1 MILAKMRKNKN
12 KTSERRQPIE
22 KQQAFAEFKV
32 TDEAKEIEGQ
42 IIEARQNLRQ
52 KRIDLK
58 GQTEALNSIKHEID
72 QVKGFLD
79 EKTEQKN

>member
-22 KQQAFAEFKV
+22 KQQAFSEFKV

-52 KRIDLK
+52 NRIDLK

-72 QVKGFLD
+72 
-79 EKTEQKN
+79 

>member
-22 KQQAFAEFKV
+22 KQQAFSEFKV

-42 IIEARQNLRQ
+42 IIEAR
-52 KRIDLK
+52 
-58 GQTEALNSIKHEID
+58 
-72 QVKGFLD
+72 
-79 EKTEQKN
+79 